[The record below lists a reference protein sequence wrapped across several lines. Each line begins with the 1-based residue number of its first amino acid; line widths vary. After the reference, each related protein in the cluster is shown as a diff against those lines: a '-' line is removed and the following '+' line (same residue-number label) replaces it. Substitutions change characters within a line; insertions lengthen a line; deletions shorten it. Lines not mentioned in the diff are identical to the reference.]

1 VGVSGCQRAG
11 VVVVKGWVSPGA
23 TGGKERGRERVG
35 KGGGRGGRGGKRRR
49 NAMPRHAPSRR
60 ISSNGQPLKGTGGR
74 SAVGGRFFVV
84 DHLPKAKGKVVVGSS
99 RW

>member
-1 VGVSGCQRAG
+1 VPEGRGGGCERVGVSGCY
-11 VVVVKGWVSPGA
+11 
-23 TGGKERGRERVG
+23 GREREG
-35 KGGGRGGRGGKRRR
+35 KRKSWEGGGGGRGGKRRR

-84 DHLPKAKGKVVVGSS
+84 DHLPKAIRKVVVGSS